1 MKVYYNGITLFR
13 VMTTGW
19 DENVEYDSSG
29 MNMVANKITLSFEGS
44 VLLNGTTVS
53 IPSTV
58 NPGESL
64 VSTEYGDCETI
75 GIDVQGVPGLTFRQ
89 RLNMTLRNLSMSGRT
104 LIVYDDVLDQEI
116 LSAYS
121 SLTENLTDVQKR
133 NIDIA
138 GGPKPRS
145 VKVLQIVNEY
155 ARVSFTVEV
164 SKIRCLAGETAD
176 IQELGADPLAGFV
189 VSNRCWTEESID
201 ANFYTTRT
209 FSGRL
214 RISSPNISVQYYRDL
229 YYPPLEDGFRRES
242 VRFSESEDGL
252 SLSYTVTD
260 KQVRCS
266 APYPATAFSGSVSY
280 SVINGSDMRM
290 NMQLTMIGRPD
301 APKDALTARA
311 LQAVTNRIQDFTR
324 NQTTGY
330 QEKFNVSENLGD
342 PPSVTVDV
350 AYRLYTKT
358 SGAIGSTTAVDE
370 LAKMYAGNIQQIGK
384 PLEFDDFSDG
394 EYIYSYVRTKSPNP
408 NPYGYDV
415 YFVADD
421 LNADND
427 GDPDNPD
434 ERQPGKNGRDTNTLG
449 FIKCLATVPC
459 AVLAPIEQS
468 MQEAGGDELEALAV
482 TKVVQDKEGVDYV
495 VQENGAVEAAIDYPY
510 SFFKSDITYS
520 ADFSRFALPKARPV
534 PEQEVSGTLSG
545 TLTSGTFGA
554 TINNDGEA
562 IGTVTAT
569 GEGQAFTGSASVT
582 ATGKTGAVSITFAST
597 PSDGTIEGEIS
608 GSTISGT
615 VTPTGGTAIS
625 FTGTVTW
632 QTTPLPDQGDNTHVV
647 TLARTVPKATV
658 VIEAERY
665 NRLPELPDPE
675 EVVTTTGEDP
685 IKFVCV
691 KTETT
696 LCEPK
701 PARNNDGVS
710 YSLIGRYE
718 YVMSR
723 EYKKGDEVWLLSNP
737 TFESSCYYPKKLV
750 DGEKVDDPEALT
762 VLYDGKQLNHEA
774 FPQPEPEPEE
784 SEEPAQNNQEGE

>member
-19 DENVEYDSSG
+19 DESVEYDSSG
-29 MNMVANKITLSFEGS
+29 MNMIANKITLSFEGS
-44 VLLNGTTVS
+44 VLLNGRTVS
-53 IPSTV
+53 IPSSID
-58 NPGESL
+58 PEQEL
-64 VSTEYGDCETI
+64 VSTEYDPCDTI

-89 RLNMTLRNLSMSGRT
+89 RLNMALRNLSMSGGT
-104 LIVYDDVLDQEI
+104 LVVYDDVLEQEI

-133 NIDIA
+133 NIDVA

-145 VKVLQIVNEY
+145 VRVTQIVNEY
-155 ARVSFTVEV
+155 ARIAFTVEV
-164 SKIRCLAGETAD
+164 SKIRCLAGETSD
-176 IQELGADPLAGFV
+176 IQELGEDPLAGFV
-189 VSNRCWTEESID
+189 VSNRCWTEESLD
-201 ANFYTTRT
+201 SNFYTTRT

-242 VRFSESEDGL
+242 VRFSESENGL
-252 SLSYTVTD
+252 ELSYSVTD

-266 APYPATAFSGSVSY
+266 APYPATAFSGTVSY
-280 SVINGSDMRM
+280 GVINGSDMRM

-301 APKDALTARA
+301 CPKDALTARA
-311 LQAVTNRIQDFTR
+311 LQAVTRKIEDFTR
-324 NQTTGY
+324 GGTTGY

-358 SGAIGSTTAVDE
+358 KSAIGTPSAVEE
-370 LAKMYAGNIQQIGK
+370 LAEMYMGNIQQIGK

-394 EYIYSYVRTKSPNP
+394 EYVYSYVRTKSPNP
-408 NPYGYDV
+408 NPYGYEV
-415 YFVADD
+415 YSVADNLD
-421 LNADND
+421 AETDD
-427 GDPDNPD
+427 EEPSPD
-434 ERQPGKNGRDTNTLG
+434 RKSGRDDNALG
-449 FIKCLATVPC
+449 FIKCLASVPC
-459 AVLAPIEQS
+459 AVLAPVEQA

-482 TKVVQDKEGVDYV
+482 TKVVQNKDGVTYSEE
-495 VQENGAVEAAIDYPY
+495 ENGAVEESIDYPY

-520 ADFSRFALPKARPV
+520 ADYSRFALPKARPV
-534 PEQEVSGTLSG
+534 PEQEITGTLSG

-562 IGTVTAT
+562 IGTVSAT
-569 GEGQAFTGSASVT
+569 GEGQQFTGTASIT
-582 ATGKTGAVSITFAST
+582 STGKTGTVSFAFAST
-597 PSDGTIEGEIS
+597 PTDGAIEGEIE
-608 GSTISGT
+608 GTTISGT
-615 VTPTGGTAIS
+615 VTPTGSQTGIA

-632 QTTPLPDQGDNTHVV
+632 NTPPAPDPGDNTRVV

-665 NRLPELPDPE
+665 NRLPELPDPD
-675 EVVTTTGEDP
+675 EVVTTTGDDP
-685 IKFVCV
+685 IKFVCTNV
-691 KTETT
+691 ETT

-710 YSLIGRYE
+710 YSLLARYS

-737 TFESSCYYPKKLV
+737 TFESSCYYPKKRV
-750 DGEKVDDPEALT
+750 DGEKVDVKEALT
-762 VLYDGKQLNHEA
+762 VLYDGAELNHSN
-774 FPQPEPEPEE
+774 FPAPEPEPEPE
-784 SEEPAQNNQEGE
+784 QNDAQS